1 MSLVG
6 GGKMFLDK
14 CSEKYSEIQPV
25 AKTKCLTFRIG
36 YLVTEPLLLRYKK
49 KCPFQDYG
57 KSGSSFP

>member
-6 GGKMFLDK
+6 GGMMLLDK

-25 AKTKCLTFRIG
+25 AKTKSLTFRIG

-49 KCPFQDYG
+49 KCPFKAYG
-57 KSGSSFP
+57 KSCSLFP